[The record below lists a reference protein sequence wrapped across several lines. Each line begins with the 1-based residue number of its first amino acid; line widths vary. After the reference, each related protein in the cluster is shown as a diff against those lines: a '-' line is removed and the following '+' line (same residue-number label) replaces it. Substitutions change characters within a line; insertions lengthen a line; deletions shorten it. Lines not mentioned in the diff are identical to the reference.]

1 MYLETRGR
9 ELPGNY
15 NHSLLKALFHAQS
28 ASWEKISRSHVD
40 SIVAMVTQYLSSV
53 INSIL
58 EDVTVREKVW
68 KNVKI
73 ALDKNIEASHE
84 ELGKLLQD
92 EQGHPITYNHYYTDN
107 IQEARHE
114 GAKEH
119 LEQAVRNAILPNILR
134 SSNSPGTQVDI
145 SRLVDSLQ
153 TRIEINMVDRACS
166 EALIDLDAYYKVSPP
181 TFEIYHYT
189 DISPRLP

>member
-15 NHSLLKALFHAQS
+15 NHSLLKGLFHAQS
-28 ASWEKISRSHVD
+28 ASWDKISRSHVD
-40 SIVAMVTQYLSSV
+40 SIVALVTQYLSFV
-53 INSIL
+53 INSVL

-73 ALDKNIEASHE
+73 TFDKNIEASHE

-107 IQEARHE
+107 IQKARHE

-119 LEQAVRNAILPNILR
+119 LENAVKNAILPSYHR
-134 SSNSPGTQVDI
+134 SSNSSAFKSTSAD
-145 SRLVDSLQ
+145 
-153 TRIEINMVDRACS
+153 
-166 EALIDLDAYYKVSPP
+166 
-181 TFEIYHYT
+181 
-189 DISPRLP
+189 